1 VLGTWAAG
9 IALAVRT
16 YSETHQPG
24 WVSAVF
30 AAEYL
35 PPVVIGLG
43 LGAVLNRLPAR
54 RALVVSDLVN
64 AGVFGTVTFV
74 HTPIAVVGLAAL
86 AGAASGIFRPIALGV
101 VPAVVSE
108 AQIDEA
114 NGSLAAVD
122 TAMSSIG
129 QAGAGALIAIVG
141 ASAVLGA
148 NSVSFLASAL
158 LLASCRSLGAAPAG
172 SGPRRG
178 AARQLRRSLRQ
189 IRRSPALRQVALS
202 WVPMLAVVG
211 VVNSIEVPL
220 LLGPFKAGPAVA
232 GLAIASATAGQVL
245 GSLIAGRVGRRLAPL
260 YPLCL
265 GVLGAGILASGVSP
279 LLGLVVLCFIV
290 SGIANGLALVHNRS
304 ALQRAT
310 AAEDRPAILALLIG
324 AGAVTTTMG
333 AAAGGALA
341 GLVSARAAFVA
352 AGALGIGMAVSAL
365 ATQPEAE
372 PAPG

>member
-1 VLGTWAAG
+1 
-9 IALAVRT
+9 VRT

-43 LGAVLNRLPAR
+43 MGSMLNRLPPR

-64 AGVFGTVTFV
+64 AAVFGAVTFV
-74 HTPIAVVGLAAL
+74 HTPAAVVGLAVV

-101 VPAVVSE
+101 VPAVVEES
-108 AQIDEA
+108 QIDEA

-129 QAGAGALIAIVG
+129 QAGAGALIAIIG
-141 ASAVLGA
+141 ASAVLGVNA
-148 NSVSFLASAL
+148 VSFLASAL
-158 LLASCRSLGAAPAG
+158 LLASCRRLAAAPPEQ
-172 SGPRRG
+172 GPRRG

-189 IRRSPALRQVALS
+189 IRRSAALRQVALS

-245 GSLIAGRVGRRLAPL
+245 GSLLAGRIGRRLSPV

-265 GVLGAGILASGVSP
+265 AVLGAGILASGLSP

-310 AAEDRPAILALLIG
+310 APEDRPGILGLLIG

-333 AAAGGALA
+333 AAAGGVLA
-341 GLVSARAAFVA
+341 GVVSTRAAFVA
-352 AGALGIGMAVSAL
+352 AGALGMVTALSAL
-365 ATQPEAE
+365 ATQPEPH
-372 PAPG
+372 PAPV